1 MQKTCHNAIKSN
13 LAISEA
19 FKDNHAAYIEKV
31 LEIPEALKDI
41 KVQHLMESL
50 KSLKMYPLPQLNY
63 PIPKYNISTEFYQ
76 NSLDRKE
83 LTTIPLVDSNETQK
97 EKDEEIHPFQKLMQ
111 TIEEINTKLG
121 EIAETQRGILEEL
134 KKINIA

>member
-1 MQKTCHNAIKSN
+1 MSLNMEDKKEEVNEGKEEVNEGKEEVNEGKEEVNEGKEEVNEGKEEPDKIKEEHENKSKDPISNNMKCGTSKASISSRLFSMQKTCHNAIKSN

-50 KSLKMYPLPQLNY
+50 KSLKMYPLP
-63 PIPKYNISTEFYQ
+63 
-76 NSLDRKE
+76 
-83 LTTIPLVDSNETQK
+83 
-97 EKDEEIHPFQKLMQ
+97 
-111 TIEEINTKLG
+111 
-121 EIAETQRGILEEL
+121 
-134 KKINIA
+134 